1 MLSKL
6 AARVWQTFWSLW
18 WYNLLLP
25 VLFLRILYALIRRR
39 LFQYPTVEEL
49 RQRRKEVARANIFSD
64 AVQAQLTP
72 SSPFGLT
79 EIWRIF
85 RVFNKLKVGKLAK
98 EKEEKN
104 KGSGLPNDFDSS
116 KLDGETK
123 TQPIVLG
130 SEGTSTVVD
139 DPHKSKQVA
148 DGKRVALQ
156 TIADIADVH
165 ERVKK

>member
-1 MLSKL
+1 M
-6 AARVWQTFWSLW
+6 
-18 WYNLLLP
+18 
-25 VLFLRILYALIRRR
+25 
-39 LFQYPTVEEL
+39 
-49 RQRRKEVARANIFSD
+49 
-64 AVQAQLTP
+64 
-72 SSPFGLT
+72 
-79 EIWRIF
+79 
-85 RVFNKLKVGKLAK
+85 GKLAK